1 MLAKERSNQ
10 VSSFAVIKGSLIDE
24 TFAAFSH
31 WDLSRTKRE
40 NLLRLVEENWIGGS
54 SANWL
59 RDVAK
64 VLRGRFRPASH
75 DLPLVKLA
83 QGTYDRDVWCPILLW
98 HMTRNEF
105 LVRDFLVNWLFE
117 QHADGAFQLHTEQVV
132 PYLRTLPE
140 KAQTAKSEWS
150 EQTLFRVASGLL
162 RMAVDFGL
170 MVGSNPR
177 QFANYHMPDESFLY
191 LLHAMAE
198 SQPNAR
204 NIIEA
209 KDWRMYMMTPDDVE
223 REVLRLHQYRKLH
236 YEVAGS
242 LAQLKL
248 PCDTACDYVGKR
260 VS

>member
-1 MLAKERSNQ
+1 VLAKERSNQ
-10 VSSFAVIKGSLIDE
+10 VSSFTVIKGSLIDE
-24 TFAAFSH
+24 TFTAFSH
-31 WDLSRTKRE
+31 WDLSRAKRD
-40 NLLRLVEENWIGGS
+40 NLLRLVKENWVGGS

-59 RDVAK
+59 RDVAF
-64 VLRGRFRPASH
+64 VLSRRFQPVNQDR
-75 DLPLVKLA
+75 PLVELA
-83 QGTYDRDVWCPILLW
+83 QAGCDPAIWRPLLLW
-98 HMTRNEF
+98 HMTRDEF
-105 LVRDFLVNWLFE
+105 LLRDFLVHWLFE
-117 QHADGAFQLHTEQVV
+117 QYADGAFQIHTEEVI

-140 KAQTAKSEWS
+140 KAITAKSAWS
-150 EQTLFRVASGLL
+150 EQTVSRVASGLL

-177 QFANYHMPDESFLY
+177 RFSSYHMPDESFLY

-204 NIIEA
+204 NIIQSE
-209 KDWRMYMMTPDDVE
+209 DWRMYLMTPDDVE
-223 REVLRLHQYRKLH
+223 REMLRLHQYQKLH

-248 PCDTACDYVGKR
+248 PCDTASDYAGVI

>member
-24 TFAAFSH
+24 TFTAFSH

-40 NLLRLVEENWIGGS
+40 NLFQLVEENWIGGS
-54 SANWL
+54 STNWL

-75 DLPLVKLA
+75 DKALVRLA
-83 QGTYDRDVWCPILLW
+83 QGTYNRDVWRPILLW

-105 LVRDFLVNWLFE
+105 LVRDFLVSWLFE
-117 QHADGAFQLHTEQVV
+117 QHAAGAFQIHTEEII
-132 PYLRTLPE
+132 PYLKTLPE
-140 KAQTAKSEWS
+140 KARTAKSVWS
-150 EQTLFRVASGLL
+150 EQTVSRVASGLL

-177 QFANYHMPDESFLY
+177 RFASYHMPDESFLY

-204 NIIEA
+204 KIIQAE
-209 KDWRMYMMTPDDVE
+209 DWRMYLMTPDDVE
-223 REVLRLHQYRKLH
+223 REVFRLHQYQKLH

-248 PCDTACDYVGKR
+248 PCDTASDYAGVI